1 MRVQALTVKK
11 LSIRNILVPTDFSKM
26 SIQVIEPAK
35 WLAGRF
41 AAAIHLVHVYES
53 DYPAALVAPAPPFS
67 VTPYEREAKE
77 RVGGELNALAHK
89 YGVPAA
95 RCRVLSGAP
104 AFNEICGLAGEIRA
118 DLIVMPTHGRTG
130 LEHMFLGS
138 TAERTVRH
146 SPCPVFVMRQ
156 PGDGLS
162 EKNAGYKKILVPVD
176 FSDCSREGL
185 RYAIRFAGRFGAK
198 LVVLHVVSLPYSYS
212 SELYGVYQP
221 PMLAGEARKGA
232 VRRMQKFLQTIE
244 FGGVKVQTA
253 ITTGNPVPEICSFAA
268 KKDINLIITSTHGLS
283 GLKHVSTG
291 SIAERVVRHAS
302 CPVLVVP
309 SHPKI
314 RLAKLPK
321 RRRRKTRAM
330 ASPRRQARK

>member
-1 MRVQALTVKK
+1 MKK

-53 DYPAALVAPAPPFS
+53 GYQAGLVVPAPPFS
-67 VTPYEREAKE
+67 LTPYEQEAKE
-77 RVGGELNALAHK
+77 RVGGALNALAHK

-95 RCRVLSGAP
+95 RCHVLSGTP
-104 AFNEICGLAGEIRA
+104 AFNEICGLAGETRT

-156 PGDGLS
+156 RGDGVS
-162 EKNAGYKKILVPVD
+162 EKKAGYKKILVPVD
-176 FSDCSREGL
+176 FSGCSREGL
-185 RYAIRFAGRFGAK
+185 RYTIRFAGRFGAK

-212 SELYGVYQP
+212 GELYGVYQP
-221 PMLAGEARKGA
+221 PLLAG
-232 VRRMQKFLQTIE
+232 RR
-244 FGGVKVQTA
+244 
-253 ITTGNPVPEICSFAA
+253 
-268 KKDINLIITSTHGLS
+268 
-283 GLKHVSTG
+283 
-291 SIAERVVRHAS
+291 AERRGA
-302 CPVLVVP
+302 PNA
-309 SHPKI
+309 KI
-314 RLAKLPK
+314 STDDRARWRKSSNSYYDGQPGTRDLLIRGKQRYQSYHHINARTERL
-321 RRRRKTRAM
+321 KTRID
-330 ASPRRQARK
+330 R

>member
-1 MRVQALTVKK
+1 VKK
-11 LSIRNILVPTDFSKM
+11 LRIRNILVPTDFSKM

-53 DYPAALVAPAPPFS
+53 DYPAGLVVPAPRFS
-67 VTPYEREAKE
+67 LTAYEQEAKE
-77 RVGGELNALAHK
+77 RVSGELNALAHK

-95 RCRVLSGAP
+95 RRHVLSGTP
-104 AFNEICGLAGEIRA
+104 AFNEICRLAGKIRT

-156 PGDGLS
+156 WGDGVS
-162 EKNAGYKKILVPVD
+162 EKKAGYKKILVPVD
-176 FSDCSREGL
+176 FSACSREGL

-198 LVVLHVVSLPYSYS
+198 LVLLHVVSLPSSYS
-212 SELYGVYQP
+212 SELYGVSQP
-221 PMLAGEARKGA
+221 PLLAGEARKGA
-232 VRRMQKFLQTIE
+232 VRRMQRFLQTIE
-244 FGGVKVQTA
+244 LGGVKVQTA
-253 ITTGNPVPEICSFAA
+253 ITMGSPVPDICSFAA
-268 KKDINLIITSTHGLS
+268 KKDVNLIITSTHGMS

-291 SIAERVVRHAS
+291 SIAEQVVRYAS
-302 CPVLVVP
+302 CPVLVIP

-321 RRRRKTRAM
+321 RGRRKTV
-330 ASPRRQARK
+330 Q